1 LVKLQNWV
9 MQIYPYRIP
18 TLWSLLILILAS
30 VSFLQAGEVEA
41 PEKLRYNSDTWH
53 PAVDYL
59 KSEKTRATDEQL
71 EALEKLPLETVWGVI
86 RGMGY
91 TNTFYNGMQMTLPGK
106 RLVGRAVTIRY
117 LPRRP
122 DLDKAMDALA
132 DGGGWNSR
140 YHSRAAEDSKPGDVL
155 VVDLGGKVE
164 GGVFFGDISALGAQM
179 SGARGA
185 ILWGSTRD
193 LDELKEMK
201 EFPVFAEGFHPSGAT
216 QNGVDWNV
224 PIRVGDAT
232 VMPGDLVL
240 ATDEAVLFFPASIAG
255 DVINKANKHHDEEN
269 YKRKL
274 VRSMKYRFGDVYPLR
289 PDLKKEYEEMVAKKE
304 GK

>member
-1 LVKLQNWV
+1 
-9 MQIYPYRIP
+9 MQFYPYK
-18 TLWSLLILILAS
+18 ILAS
-30 VSFLQAGEVEA
+30 SFVFVLTLVPVSSLQAGDVEA

-59 KSEKTRATDEQL
+59 NPKKTRATDAQL
-71 EALEKLPLETVWGVI
+71 KALEDLPLETVWGVL

-91 TNTFYNGMQMTLPGK
+91 TNTFYNGLETTLPGE
-106 RLVGRAVTIRY
+106 RLIGRAVTIRY

-122 DLDKAMDALA
+122 DLDQAMEALA
-132 DGGGWNSR
+132 QGGGWTSK
-140 YHSRAAEDSKPGDVL
+140 YHSRAAEESEPGDVL
-155 VVDLGGKVE
+155 VVDLGGRVE

-201 EFPVFAEGFHPSGAT
+201 EFPVFAEGFHPAGAT

-224 PIRVGDAT
+224 PIRVGDAA
-232 VMPGDLVL
+232 VLPGDIVL
-240 ATDEAVLFFPASIAG
+240 GTDEAVLFFPASIA
-255 DVINKANKHHDEEN
+255 DEVIEKSIKHRDEEE

-274 VRSMKYRFGDVYPLR
+274 VRSKKYRFSDVYPLR
-289 PDLKKEYEEMVAKKE
+289 PDLKKEYEEKVAKKK
-304 GK
+304 GKE

>member
-1 LVKLQNWV
+1 MKANPCIKLS
-9 MQIYPYRIP
+9 
-18 TLWSLLILILAS
+18 LSSLSLLVLIFSSAGLAADA
-30 VSFLQAGEVEA
+30 QA
-41 PEKLRYNSDTWH
+41 PEKVRYNSNTYH

-59 KSEKTRATDEQL
+59 ASESTRATDEHL
-71 EALEKLPLETVWGVI
+71 KALEDLPLETVWGVI

-91 TNTFYNGMQMTLPGK
+91 TNTHFPGMETTLPGK

-122 DLDKAMDALA
+122 DLDKAMEALA
-132 DGGGWNSR
+132 EGGGWTSR

-193 LDELKEMK
+193 LDELKEM
-201 EFPVFAEGFHPSGAT
+201 EGFPVYAMGFHPSGAT

-232 VMPGDLVL
+232 VMPGDIVL
-240 ATDEAVLFFPASIAG
+240 GTDEAVLFFPASIA
-255 DVINKANKHHDEEN
+255 DEVIEKSMKHRDEED

-274 VRSMKYRFGDVYPLR
+274 VRSKKYRFSDVYPLR
-289 PDLKKEYEEMVAKKE
+289 PDLKKEYEEMVAKK
-304 GK
+304 KRKK

>member
-1 LVKLQNWV
+1 MKTNPCNKLFLPSITLLV
-9 MQIYPYRIP
+9 
-18 TLWSLLILILAS
+18 LIFSTAALSADVQAS
-30 VSFLQAGEVEA
+30 
-41 PEKLRYNSDTWH
+41 EKVRYNSNTYH

-59 KSEKTRATDEQL
+59 ASESTRASDEQL
-71 EALEKLPLETVWGVI
+71 EALENLPLETVWGVI

-91 TNTFYNGMQMTLPGK
+91 TNTFSYGMQRTLPGK

-132 DGGGWNSR
+132 EGGGWTSK
-140 YHSRAAEDSKPGDVL
+140 YHSRAAEDSRPGDVL
-155 VVDLGGKVE
+155 VVDLGGRVE

-179 SGARGA
+179 SGAKGA
-185 ILWGSTRD
+185 ILYGSTRD
-193 LDELKEMK
+193 LDELMQMK
-201 EFPVFAEGFHPSGAT
+201 EFPVFAMGFHPSGAT

-232 VMPGDLVL
+232 VMPGDIVL
-240 ATDEAVLFFPASIAG
+240 GTDEAVLFFPASIA
-255 DVINKANKHHDEEN
+255 DEVIEKSQKHRDEEN
-269 YKRKL
+269 YKRDL
-274 VRSMKYRFGDVYPLR
+274 VKSKKYRFRDVYPLR

-304 GK
+304 K

>member
-1 LVKLQNWV
+1 MQSHPRLSIFVFALVSMGLFPW
-9 MQIYPYRIP
+9 
-18 TLWSLLILILAS
+18 
-30 VSFLQAGEVEA
+30 FLNADVEA
-41 PEKLRYNSDTWH
+41 DEALRYNGDTWH
-53 PAVDYL
+53 PVVDYL
-59 KSEKTRATDEQL
+59 KSESIRATDAQL
-71 EALEKLPLETVWGVI
+71 KALEDLPFETVWGII

-91 TNTFYNGMQMTLPGK
+91 DETYFPGMQTTLPGK

-122 DLDKAMDALA
+122 DLVKAVEALA
-132 DGGGWNSR
+132 KGGGWSSR
-140 YHSRAAEDSKPGDVL
+140 YHTRAAEESRPGDVL
-155 VVDLGGKVE
+155 VVDMGGKVE

-201 EFPVFAEGFHPSGAT
+201 EFPVFAMGFHPSGAT
-216 QNGVDWNV
+216 QIGVDWNV
-224 PIRVGDAT
+224 PIRIGDAT

-240 ATDEAVLFFPASIAG
+240 ATDEAVLFFPASIA
-255 DVINKANKHHDEEN
+255 DEVVAKANKHRDEEN

-274 VRSMKYRFGDVYPLR
+274 VQSKKYKFGDVYPLR
-289 PDLKKEYEEMVAKKE
+289 PDLKKEYEAMVAEKE
-304 GK
+304 GKK

>member
-1 LVKLQNWV
+1 MCAGLV
-9 MQIYPYRIP
+9 P
-18 TLWSLLILILAS
+18 LALS
-30 VSFLQAGEVEA
+30 ADVKVPVKV
-41 PEKLRYNSDTWH
+41 PEKVRFNSNTYH

-59 KSEKTRATDEQL
+59 AAESKRASDEQL
-71 EALEKLPLETVWGVI
+71 KALEDLPFETVWGVL

-91 TNTFYNGMQMTLPGK
+91 SNTYYHGMQTTVPGK
-106 RLVGRAVTIRY
+106 RLIGRAVTIRY

-132 DGGGWNSR
+132 EGGGWNSR

-155 VVDLGGKVE
+155 VVDLGGRVE

-179 SGARGA
+179 SGAVGA

-201 EFPVFAEGFHPSGAT
+201 DFPVFAEGFHPSGAT

-224 PIRVGDAT
+224 PIRVGNAT
-232 VMPGDLVL
+232 AMPGDIVL
-240 ATDEAVLFFPASIAG
+240 ATDEAVLFFPASIA
-255 DVINKANKHHDEEN
+255 DEVIEKSIKNRDEEN

-274 VRSMKYRFGDVYPLR
+274 VRSKKYKFGDVYPLR
-289 PDLKKEYEEMVAKKE
+289 PDLKKEYEKMVAEKK

>member
-1 LVKLQNWV
+1 MQTNPYKTLVWLSSFISIFV
-9 MQIYPYRIP
+9 
-18 TLWSLLILILAS
+18 LVF
-30 VSFLQAGEVEA
+30 VSQAADFE
-41 PEKLRYNSDTWH
+41 PNKKLRYNSNTYH

-59 KSEKTRATDEQL
+59 KSDKTRATDEQL
-71 EALEKLPLETVWGVI
+71 AALEELPLETVWGTI

-91 TNTFYNGMQMTLPGK
+91 TNTFFPGMKATLPGK
-106 RLVGRAVTIRY
+106 RLVGRVVTIRY

-122 DLDKAMDALA
+122 DLDKAMEALA
-132 DGGGWNSR
+132 KEGGWNSR
-140 YHSRAAEDSKPGDVL
+140 YHSRAAEESQPGDVL
-155 VVDLGGKVE
+155 VVDLGGKVD

-179 SGARGA
+179 SGAKGA

-201 EFPVFAEGFHPSGAT
+201 DFPVFAMGFHPSGAT

-232 VMPGDLVL
+232 VMPGDVVL
-240 ATDEAVLFFPASIAG
+240 GTDEAVLFFPAEIA
-255 DVINKANKHHDEEN
+255 DEVIEKSRKHMDEEN

-274 VRSMKYRFGDVYPLR
+274 VRSKKYRFGDVYPLR
-289 PDLKKEYEEMVAKKE
+289 PDLKKEYEEMVAKK
-304 GK
+304 KK